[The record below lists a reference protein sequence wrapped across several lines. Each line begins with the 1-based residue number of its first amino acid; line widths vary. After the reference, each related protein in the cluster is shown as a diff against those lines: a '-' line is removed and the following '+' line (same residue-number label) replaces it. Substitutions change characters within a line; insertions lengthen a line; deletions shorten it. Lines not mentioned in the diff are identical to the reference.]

1 MLTRL
6 LCRVRGLFRRWLP
19 ALLALLLCAAYY
31 QYTAGQERHRVAL
44 AAAVTAGRLNA
55 DSPEV
60 ASAHNVA
67 VPPFGLVAGKFL
79 FGLGLFFGGLAAVWF
94 VMRFVVPVL
103 PRWATKQGGY
113 KVAFYTL
120 PDAQQLRTFNL
131 IWLGLLGYFAL
142 CVLAACLVS

>member
-1 MLTRL
+1 MLTRF
-6 LCRVRGLFRRWLP
+6 LCHVRGLLRRWLP
-19 ALLALLLCAAYY
+19 ALLTLLLCAAYF
-31 QYTAGQERHRVAL
+31 QYTTHQEQHRAAL
-44 AAAVTAGRLNA
+44 AAAVKAGSLNA

-60 ASAHNVA
+60 ATAHNTA

-94 VMRFVVPVL
+94 VLRFVVPVL
-103 PRWATKQGGY
+103 PRWATASGY
-113 KVAFYTL
+113 KHSFQGLL
-120 PDAQQLRTFNL
+120 PGEKLKVFNL